1 MWILVGPN
9 CASLHVYNF
18 KGNLVTPEAAQC
30 KRFLEQYVST
40 VESDIT
46 YATGCGV
53 VPTRYAHLA
62 DWTIGDMHA
71 ADGNYFNR
79 LSEQLPRT
87 YLVKK
92 LIYMYTGAHK
102 GSDVNEA

>member
-1 MWILVGPN
+1 MWTLVGPN
-9 CASLHVYNF
+9 CAPSPVYGATSSDQLLFAEPFLGRCVSINDSDL
-18 KGNLVTPEAAQC
+18 KAA
-30 KRFLEQYVST
+30 
-40 VESDIT
+40 
-46 YATGCGV
+46 GCGV

-62 DWTIGDMHA
+62 DWTIGNMHA

-92 LIYMYTGAHK
+92 LIYMYTGPHK
-102 GSDVNEA
+102 GSDVHEE